1 MLYPLLPWFQC
12 LSRGRYKS
20 LSIFVGCLYREDI
33 IRLEVSWKKYSYI
46 QAYPQTLLCPY
57 TCAGGYPINII
68 INAIICCCYHSSCPS
83 GLTEAV
89 HNTFD
94 LFFSAS
100 MLAGSRVVLSHQFT
114 FVRFSLQASHLRADC
129 PKQRNYTLG
138 LDKKSFCDL
147 CTSTKSISAQRFLKK
162 KRRETEEKKTPLFFL
177 LMKSKNEWCSSGS
190 VLNAYN
196 FMGRRLSF
204 TSCEP

>member
-138 LDKKSFCDL
+138 LDEKSFCDL

-162 KRRETEEKKTPLFFL
+162 KKKRDWRKKDT
-177 LMKSKNEWCSSGS
+177 S
-190 VLNAYN
+190 VLSAYEIKEW
-196 FMGRRLSF
+196 MVQ
-204 TSCEP
+204 